1 MTVNQYK
8 KKMYDLSGPKTAEAL
23 NKRHFEAYYCSTA
36 AEAVEKVLEL
46 TPKTDVVSWGGAM
59 TVDEL
64 GIKQRMTQ
72 EGYTLLDRDTA
83 QTPEEKQAIMR
94 QALTCGT
101 FLMSSNAISKD
112 GQLVNIDG
120 NGNRVA
126 AMCFGPRQVVVVA
139 GMNKVL
145 GTLGDAVA
153 RARNVAAP
161 ANAQRFG
168 VKTPCGLTGQCGDC
182 TSPDCICS
190 KLVIT
195 RFCMPERRIKV
206 VLVGEDLGL

>member
-1 MTVNQYK
+1 MDWQ
-8 KKMYDLSGPKTAEAL
+8 KTAE
-23 NKRHFEAYYCSTA
+23 NMKKRGFTVRRYATGAEA
-36 AEAVEKVLEL
+36 AEALCEELKGQEIGMGGSVTAAQLGLPEKLEAAGC
-46 TPKTDVVSWGGAM
+46 TVYARGRSWDRKDTDKGV
-59 TVDEL
+59 
-64 GIKQRMTQ
+64 
-72 EGYTLLDRDTA
+72 TA
-83 QTPEEKQAIMR
+83 PVYI
-94 QALTCGT
+94 
-101 FLMSSNAISKD
+101 SSANGVAET
-112 GQLVNIDG
+112 GELVNIDG
-120 NGNRVA
+120 TGNRVA

-145 GTLGDAVA
+145 GTLDDAVA

>member
-1 MTVNQYK
+1 MNQYK
-8 KKMYDLSGPKTAEAL
+8 KKMYDLAGPKTVEAL
-23 NKRHFEAYYCSTA
+23 NKRRFEAYYCSTA

-64 GIKQRMTQ
+64 GIKQRMAQ

-83 QTPEEKQAIMR
+83 QSPEEKQAIMR

-101 FLMSSNAISKD
+101 FLTSSNAISKD
-112 GQLVNIDG
+112 GQLVNIG
-120 NGNRVA
+120 GMGNRVA
-126 AMCFGPRQVVVVA
+126 AMCYGPRQVVVIA

-145 GTLGDAVA
+145 GTLDDAIA

-168 VKTPCGLTGQCGDC
+168 IKTPCGLTGQCGDC